1 MRISPFISVMAAG
14 LIALSAGPA
23 ASAGPAPQAVDI
35 SQAKPVSLQPMSP
48 DIVASVNGKKITAD
62 LLDKVMQQAPAGTPT
77 TEPAAR
83 RSVLDKL
90 IDVEIVAQ
98 EAEKQGLADTDEFK
112 LNMEMLRKQ
121 QLYVSLMRKAVIDS
135 VKVTPDEVKAAYE
148 KDKAKYVSSEEVQAS
163 HILVDT
169 EEEAKKIKEQLDKG
183 ADFATLAKEKSKCP
197 SAPRGGDLGS
207 FGKGR
212 MVPEFEK
219 VAFALKVGEISAPVK
234 TQFGWHI
241 IKVTGTKA
249 AKTKEFDEVKGEIEQ
264 KLLQE
269 KQKKAYDDLMA
280 SLKAKADIKVNEEL
294 FKGKEQPKEDAAKVE
309 KAEKPSEDKK

>member
-1 MRISPFISVMAAG
+1 
-14 LIALSAGPA
+14 
-23 ASAGPAPQAVDI
+23 
-35 SQAKPVSLQPMSP
+35 MSP

-77 TEPAAR
+77 ADPKAR
-83 RSVLDKL
+83 LGVLDKL

-121 QLYVSLMRKAVIDS
+121 QLYVSLMRKDVIDG
-135 VKVTPDEVKAAYE
+135 VKVTPEEVKATYE

-219 VAFALKVGEISAPVK
+219 VAFGLKVGEISAPVK

-241 IKVTGTKA
+241 IKVTGTKP
-249 AKTKEFDEVKGEIEQ
+249 AKTKEFDEVKAEIEQ

-294 FKGKEQPKEDAAKVE
+294 VKGKEQPKEDAVKSE

>member
-1 MRISPFISVMAAG
+1 MRLSPLVSVMAAG
-14 LIALSAGPA
+14 LIAFSAVPAALAAESAPAKA
-23 ASAGPAPQAVDI
+23 ASAQSMGADV
-35 SQAKPVSLQPMSP
+35 
-48 DIVASVNGKKITAD
+48 VATVNGKNITAD
-62 LLDKVMQQAPAGTPT
+62 LLDKVMQQAPAGTPVAD
-77 TEPAAR
+77 PAAKR
-83 RSVLDKL
+83 GVLEKL
-90 IDVEIVAQ
+90 IEVEVVAQ
-98 EAEKQGLADTDEFK
+98 EAEKQGMADTDEFK

-135 VKVTPDEVKAAYE
+135 VKVTPEEVKAAYE
-148 KDKAKYVSSEEVQAS
+148 KDKAKYVASEEVQAS

-183 ADFATLAKEKSKCP
+183 ADFAALAKEKSKCP

-207 FGKGR
+207 FGRGR

-219 VAFALKVGEISAPVK
+219 AAFALKVGEISAPVK

-249 AKTKEFDEVKGEIEQ
+249 AKTKEFDEVKAEIEP

-269 KQKKAYDDLMA
+269 KQKKAYDELMA
-280 SLKAKADIKVNEEL
+280 SLKAKADVKVNEEL
-294 FKGKEQPKEDAAKVE
+294 FKAKEQPKEDAVKGE
-309 KAEKPSEDKK
+309 KTEKTSEDKK